1 MGRGSTGAI
10 IALVF
15 FVITSGL
22 TGWGYYSQYNK
33 VERTPEAAKAG
44 GVTGLR
50 YLLVAARRE
59 REKEEAALAE
69 KEKEL
74 AGLEAKLL
82 EQQNRVRVARGHLQ
96 NGSLIARTAGGQ
108 KVFAEAWKSKVKP
121 SNELSLTESKKAVAS
136 YTARKDEAGKKNDE
150 RIKEITVEIGKTTK
164 EIEDFKKSVEAEKQK
179 LDKEKTGLRN
189 VQSNRERLVEELVKR
204 EAPDGL
210 PPVGKILTSD
220 PEHNMAVINLGTRH
234 GAKPGMRFE
243 VFQVRRGNKRVH
255 KGYLEVKTSHPE
267 VSSCAILVNEVHLPR
282 CSICGYTATN
292 VREAYC
298 PRCTRPGTSQGAQRL
313 RDVKIVVLGKSV
325 TDPIV
330 KGDLLFN
337 PFFSPAGVKRYAV
350 SGQPLI
356 MRHRD
361 YSVKAIKKAI
371 QFHGNV
377 VDEKLSAKTD
387 VLVALRGGEDR
398 KRAMELGIKIVY
410 GWQLFR
416 YLDR

>member
-22 TGWGYYSQYNK
+22 TGWGLYSQYNK
-33 VERTPEAAKAG
+33 VARRPEAG
-44 GVTGLR
+44 GIKGLR
-50 YLLVAARRE
+50 FQLKDAQKE
-59 REKEEAALAE
+59 REDEEATLAE
-69 KEKEL
+69 KRKAL

-82 EQQNRVRVARGHLQ
+82 QQQDRVRVARGHLQ
-96 NGSLIARTAGGQ
+96 SASIIAMSADKQRA
-108 KVFAEAWKSKVKP
+108 FALDWKSKVKK
-121 SNELSLTESKKAVAS
+121 SNDLSLNESKKAVAS
-136 YTARKDEAGKKNDE
+136 YQTRKDDAGKKNDE
-150 RIKEITVEIGKTTK
+150 RIKEITVEIGKTTQ
-164 EIEDFKKSVEAEKQK
+164 EIEDFKKRVDAEKRK
-179 LDKEKTGLRN
+179 LDKEKVGLRN
-189 VQSNRERLVEELVKR
+189 EKANRERDVEDLVKR
-204 EAPDGL
+204 EPPDGL

-220 PEHNMAVINLGTRH
+220 PEHNLAVVNLGTRH

-267 VSSCAILVNEVHLPR
+267 VSSCAILVHEVRLPR
-282 CSICGYTATN
+282 CSICSYTASNT
-292 VREAYC
+292 REAYC
-298 PRCTRPGTSQGAQRL
+298 PRCTRLNTSQGAQSL
-313 RDVKIVVLGKSV
+313 TDVKIVLRGKSV

-337 PFFSPAGVKRYAV
+337 PFFSPASTRRYAV

-356 MRHRD
+356 LRHRD

-371 QFHGNV
+371 QFHGNK
-377 VDEKLSAKTD
+377 VDDKLSAKTD
-387 VLVALRGGEDR
+387 VLVALRGGEDV
-398 KRAMELGIKIVY
+398 KRARELGIKIVY